1 MTETGNRAMTGAK
14 NAIVVYQPNATIRL
28 ETLYSNESIWLT
40 QLKIAELFG
49 VQKAAVSKHLKNI
62 FATGE
67 LDRAATVS
75 KMETVR
81 PEGTRT
87 VARVQEFFN
96 LDAIIAVGYRV
107 NSLRATQFRIWATG
121 VLRDYLLRGYAF
133 NQRLAHLEDKVDR
146 RLADHDRKIAGL
158 EDKVDFFVQT
168 SLPPVRGVFY
178 DGQVFDAKAFAARHV
193 WSARKSILLIDNW
206 VDVATLELLSKK
218 AKGVSVE
225 IVTSRTL
232 PRRHRRVQQAIRRPL
247 RPRVRELPRPLPR
260 HRRQNP
266 LRHRRLPE
274 GHGPQMLRVHE
285 TGLRGNRATEG
296 EDMTP

>member
-1 MTETGNRAMTGAK
+1 MPRAQ
-14 NAIVVYQPNATIRL
+14 NAIVVYHPDETLRL

-81 PEGTRT
+81 P
-87 VARVQEFFN
+87 
-96 LDAIIAVGYRV
+96 
-107 NSLRATQFRIWATG
+107 
-121 VLRDYLLRGYAF
+121 
-133 NQRLAHLEDKVDR
+133 
-146 RLADHDRKIAGL
+146 
-158 EDKVDFFVQT
+158 
-168 SLPPVRGVFY
+168 
-178 DGQVFDAKAFAARHV
+178 
-193 WSARKSILLIDNW
+193 
-206 VDVATLELLSKK
+206 
-218 AKGVSVE
+218 
-225 IVTSRTL
+225 
-232 PRRHRRVQQAIRRPL
+232 
-247 RPRVRELPRPLPR
+247 LPR
-260 HRRQNP
+260 HRRPNP

-274 GHGPQMLRVHE
+274 GHGPQVLRVHE